1 MWKDKKGI
9 SPIVG
14 VILVVA
20 MTVLL
25 AAIAWSYMSGMI
37 SSPGKQYQVGM
48 KVERTANGITITY
61 VGGPDQDK
69 VRSLGILV
77 VNASN
82 TNYWWNGSWQT
93 GGTKTP
99 WVWTGT
105 PVPVGN
111 STIVTGIVGSDR
123 YHITVNATFAD
134 GTQQVIYDSV
144 V

>member
-1 MWKDKKGI
+1 MLKDKKGI

-48 KVERTANGITITY
+48 KVERTTEGLMITY

-69 VRSLGILV
+69 VSRVNVTIQRLDNNSWWNENSTSWSANRVENDLGNTVGSTISITGA
-77 VNASN
+77 NFNSN
-82 TNYWWNGSWQT
+82 TRYHVVAIAT
-93 GGTKTP
+93 FRDGTK
-99 WVWTGT
+99 
-105 PVPVGN
+105 
-111 STIVTGIVGSDR
+111 
-123 YHITVNATFAD
+123 
-134 GTQQVIYDSV
+134 QVIYDSV

>member
-1 MWKDKKGI
+1 MWTNKKGI

-25 AAIAWSYMSGMI
+25 AAIAWTYMSGMV

-48 KVERTANGITITY
+48 KVERTANGLTITY

-69 VRSLGILV
+69 VSSLTITV
-77 VNASN
+77 YD
-82 TNYWWNGSWQT
+82 TNDKKWYNGTAWTDTESSVDIWNNPTVGKSTVIDIT
-93 GGTKTP
+93 GRTDHRFHVTVQATFKDGTK
-99 WVWTGT
+99 
-105 PVPVGN
+105 
-111 STIVTGIVGSDR
+111 
-123 YHITVNATFAD
+123 
-134 GTQQVIYDSV
+134 QVIYDSV